1 MAKSELEKNYNRKA
15 KAFNKMLGEYRN
27 VAKDYLKS
35 LLEEHKTILFNYGG
49 DNQEECVTI
58 SYDGGNHPEYASNV
72 FSEVIS
78 VSLNNKG
85 EVIFEI
91 EDSCDYDINDVQ
103 TLDLFDAIY
112 SINNYILPNFKERE
126 KYTKSLLRKK
136 DYNGVLTVTDF
147 DVQYTVNGFSTTVN
161 TIVYDKDTKTL
172 RYYAGDPTDEDSD
185 FEELILPLSVKQML
199 LSLVCDEY

>member
-15 KAFNKMLGEYRN
+15 KAFEKMLGDYRK

-35 LLEEHKTILFNYGG
+35 LLEEHKSILFNYGG

-85 EVIFEI
+85 EITFEI
-91 EDSCDYDINDVQ
+91 EDSCDYHIDDVQ
-103 TLDLFDAIY
+103 TLDLYDTIH
-112 SINNYILPNFKERE
+112 SINHYILPNFNERE
-126 KYTKSLLRKK
+126 KYVKRLLRKK
-136 DYNGVLTVTDF
+136 DYDGVLSVSDF
-147 DVQYTVNGFSTTVN
+147 DAQITVNGFSTSVD
-161 TIVYDKDTKTL
+161 TIVYDKTTKSL
-172 RYYAGDPTDEDSD
+172 RYYAGDPTNENSD

>member
-15 KAFNKMLGEYRN
+15 KAFNKMLGNYRN

-103 TLDLFDAIY
+103 TLDLYDAIY

-126 KYTKSLLRKK
+126 KYVKSLLRKK

-147 DVQYTVNGFSTTVN
+147 DVKYTVNGLSTTVD

-172 RYYAGDPTDEDSD
+172 RYYAGDPTNEDSD
-185 FEELILPLSVKQML
+185 FEELILPLSEKQML

>member
-15 KAFNKMLGEYRN
+15 KTFNKMLGDYRN

-126 KYTKSLLRKK
+126 KYAKSLLRKK

>member
-1 MAKSELEKNYNRKA
+1 MAKSELEKKYNRKA
-15 KAFNKMLGEYRN
+15 KAFEKMLGGYRN

-35 LLEEHKTILFNYGG
+35 LLEEHKVILFNYGG

-78 VSLNNKG
+78 VSLKDHN
-85 EVIFEI
+85 EIVFEI
-91 EDSCDYDINDVQ
+91 EDSDDYPIDDVNA
-103 TLDLFDAIY
+103 LDLYDTLY
-112 SINNYILPNFKERE
+112 SITNYILPNFKERE
-126 KYTKSLLRKK
+126 KYVKRLLRKK

-147 DVQYTVNGFSTTVN
+147 DVKITVNGFSTSVD

-172 RYYAGDPTDEDSD
+172 RYYAGDPTDEDLD
-185 FEELILPLSVKQML
+185 FEELILPLSAKQML
-199 LSLVCDEY
+199 LSCVCDEY

>member
-15 KAFNKMLGEYRN
+15 KAFEKMLGDYRK

-35 LLEEHKTILFNYGG
+35 LLEEHKSILFNYGG

-85 EVIFEI
+85 EITFEI
-91 EDSCDYDINDVQ
+91 EDSCDYHIDDVQ
-103 TLDLFDAIY
+103 TLDLYDAIY
-112 SINNYILPNFKERE
+112 SINHYILPNFNERE
-126 KYTKSLLRKK
+126 KYVKRLLRKK
-136 DYNGVLTVTDF
+136 DYDGVLSVSDF
-147 DVQYTVNGFSTTVN
+147 DAQITVNGFSTSVD
-161 TIVYDKDTKTL
+161 TIVYDKTTKSL
-172 RYYAGDPTDEDSD
+172 RYYAGDPTNENSD

>member
-15 KAFNKMLGEYRN
+15 KAFEKMLGDYRK

-35 LLEEHKTILFNYGG
+35 LLEEHKSILFNYGG

-85 EVIFEI
+85 EITFEI
-91 EDSCDYDINDVQ
+91 EDSCDYHIDDVQ
-103 TLDLFDAIY
+103 TLDLYDTIH
-112 SINNYILPNFKERE
+112 SINHYILPNFNERE
-126 KYTKSLLRKK
+126 KHVKCLLRKK

-147 DVQYTVNGFSTTVN
+147 DVQYTVKGFSTTVD
-161 TIVYDKDTKTL
+161 TIVYDKTTKSL
-172 RYYAGDPTDEDSD
+172 RYYAGDPTNENSD